1 MEIWDPAKAAQAQGF
16 KKLGCIKCR
25 QAFGPTEFVSMNGRK
40 FCKMCSACRKT
51 HREADRI
58 YKRQR
63 REKDDRERMLVLASQ
78 YEQMF
83 RGTPPSETSDTES
96 PHLLS
101 HGSSCLTSVTEI
113 SSVETSVEIDVDTST
128 QSEDKVEPPI
138 IPYRFCLS
146 CGNARSIILLFSGI
160 CVYCM
165 EQRKYCIYGDH
176 EEYRSGFVDR
186 HGVEQVRCNNCR
198 DNEESMDTD
207 PKSSDGI
214 EVTPEPRSDDQLW
227 IDNEP
232 QAYVEPQVDH
242 SSLSNTNPDLSNEQD
257 LFNESQIANEYQIG
271 NNFHPH
277 IEPELDIDYQID
289 NEPQDDINS
298 QADNSSRANVN
309 PEPKD
314 SSQLGIRPQM
324 DIASQLDDE
333 PRSDSGTSTH
343 TEASFTAHMTQG
355 NESEPANQVLEVK
368 TEPMVSID
376 MNHVPQFLSFS
387 IQGNGSLSSPIVIDS
402 D

>member
-1 MEIWDPAKAAQAQGF
+1 
-16 KKLGCIKCR
+16 
-25 QAFGPTEFVSMNGRK
+25 
-40 FCKMCSACRKT
+40 
-51 HREADRI
+51 
-58 YKRQR
+58 
-63 REKDDRERMLVLASQ
+63 MLALASQ

-96 PHLLS
+96 PHLPS

-113 SSVETSVEIDVDTST
+113 SSVETSVEFDVDTST

-146 CGNARSIILLFSGI
+146 CGNARSIILSFSGI
-160 CVYCM
+160 CVYCV

-176 EEYRSGFVDR
+176 EEYRSGFVDK

-198 DNEESMDTD
+198 DDEESMDTD

-257 LFNESQIANEYQIG
+257 LFNEQDLSNESQIANEYQIG
-271 NNFHPH
+271 NNFHAE

-298 QADNSSRANVN
+298 QADNSSRAKVN
-309 PEPKD
+309 PELKD
-314 SSQLGIRPQM
+314 SSQLGIGPQM
-324 DIASQLDDE
+324 DIASQFDDE
-333 PRSDSGTSTH
+333 SRSDSGTSTH

-387 IQGNGSLSSPIVIDS
+387 IQGNGSLSSPIVIDP